1 MSSCSSIKPPEDN
14 NSTLAYFGQDVTQ
27 WRDTINKK
35 YKKSEKKD
43 TIVLLG
49 GMTILQDKLV
59 MSALQSLGENYI
71 ALPNPDFN
79 SFRNGKTFG
88 NRGQCNP
95 TYFTVGN
102 LVKYL
107 LDLKERSGMSSE
119 EIVEKYLYLTAGG
132 CGPCRFGMY
141 ITEYRKALKDA
152 GFEGFRIMSF
162 QHNEGIF
169 QAKNDEESMDFSP
182 KFFITLVKSILI
194 GDILNM
200 LTYKIRPYEIEKG
213 ATDKAIEKCYTIL
226 SEAFMQK
233 KSLVIAMWHCRK
245 ALEKVKLNRLQPK
258 AKVMV
263 MGEFWA
269 AMTEGDGNYNLHKFL
284 EAEGAECIPQP
295 IINRLML
302 SIWEAEY
309 KAEKE
314 EDLEEHKA
322 SSVDFSNLKL
332 KGMMKLA
339 KAAVKTYFN
348 LYAKAAGLHDYEVP
362 NIEELSKLSKVYYPL
377 YAEGGEGHLEVAHL
391 LESVKH
397 NLAHLVISVKPFG
410 CMPSSAVSDGIQSL
424 VTSRYPSANFLS
436 IETSGEGAANFY
448 SRVQMALFKAK
459 QSAKEEFEALETP
472 DNIPDKVHNYL
483 YQPKGEMAGSAAQ
496 LITSIQK
503 RGL

>member
-1 MSSCSSIKPPEDN
+1 MSSCASIKPQQSNTDLN
-14 NSTLAYFGQDVTQ
+14 YLGTQKTQ
-27 WRDTINKK
+27 WRDTINKS
-35 YKKSEKKD
+35 YTRADKKD
-43 TIVLLG
+43 TTILFG

-59 MSALQSLGENYI
+59 MSALQSLGENYV
-71 ALPNPDFN
+71 ALPNPDFE
-79 SFRNGKTFG
+79 SFRKGKAFG

-107 LDLKERSGMSSE
+107 QNLQKETGMSSE
-119 EIVEKYLYLTAGG
+119 EIVQKYLYVTAGG

-162 QHNEGIF
+162 QHNKGIF
-169 QAKNDEESMDFSP
+169 QAKNDEDSMNFSP
-182 KFFITLVKSILI
+182 TFFMTLIKSIII
-194 GDILNM
+194 GDIINL
-200 LTYKIRPYEIEKG
+200 LTYKMRPYEQEKG
-213 ATDKAIEKCYTIL
+213 STAEAVEKCYKIL
-226 SEAFMQK
+226 SNTFMQK
-233 KSLVIAMWHCRK
+233 KNLVLAMWRCRK
-245 ALEKVKLNRLQPK
+245 VLGKIKLDRLQPK

-284 EAEGAECIPQP
+284 ESEGAECIPQP
-295 IINRLML
+295 IMSRLML

-309 KAEKE
+309 ATGKTEDIEDKE
-314 EDLEEHKA
+314 MK
-322 SSVDFSNLKL
+322 SIDFSNVKT
-332 KGMMKLA
+332 KVMMKLA
-339 KAAVKTYFN
+339 KAAIKTYFTI
-348 LYAKAAGLHDYEVP
+348 YAKAAGLHDYEIP

-377 YAEGGEGHLEVAHL
+377 DAEGGEGHLEVAHL
-391 LESVKH
+391 LESVKY
-397 NLAHLVISVKPFG
+397 NLSHLVISVKPFG

-424 VTSRYPSANFLS
+424 VTSHYPTANFLS

-459 QSAKEEFEALETP
+459 QSAKEEFEALKMPE
-472 DNIPDKVHNYL
+472 NIPDKVHNYL
-483 YQPKGEMAGSAAQ
+483 YQPHNEKAGTATQ
-496 LITSIQK
+496 LLSSIQH

>member
-1 MSSCSSIKPPEDN
+1 MSSCSGIKPHDDSNTSLGYLGRE
-14 NSTLAYFGQDVTQ
+14 STQ
-27 WRDTINKK
+27 WRDTINKS
-35 YKKSEKKD
+35 YTRADKKD
-43 TIVLLG
+43 TTILFG

-59 MSALQSLGENYI
+59 MAALQSLGENYV
-71 ALPNPDFN
+71 ALPNPDFE
-79 SFRNGKTFG
+79 SFRKGKTFG

-107 LDLKERSGMSSE
+107 QNLQKETGMSSE
-119 EIVEKYLYLTAGG
+119 EIVQKYLYVTAGG

-169 QAKNDEESMDFSP
+169 QAENEEESMNFSP
-182 KFFITLVKSILI
+182 KFFITLIKSIII
-194 GDILNM
+194 GDIINL
-200 LTYKIRPYEIEKG
+200 LTYKIRPYELDKG
-213 ATDKAIEKCYTIL
+213 STDRAVEKCYEIL
-226 SEAFMQK
+226 SDAFMQK
-233 KSLVIAMWHCRK
+233 KNLVLAMWQCRK
-245 ALEKVKLNRLQPK
+245 VLEKVKLDRLQPK

-284 EAEGAECIPQP
+284 ESEGAECIPQP
-295 IINRLML
+295 IMSRLML

-309 KAEKE
+309 AAGKT
-314 EDLEEHKA
+314 EDLENREMK
-322 SSVDFSNLKL
+322 SIDFSNVKT
-332 KGMMKLA
+332 KMMMKLA
-339 KAAVKTYFN
+339 KAAVKTYFTM
-348 LYAKAAGLHDYEVP
+348 YAKAAGLHDYEIP
-362 NIEELSKLSKVYYPL
+362 NIEALSKLSKVYYPL
-377 YAEGGEGHLEVAHL
+377 DAEGGEGHLEVAHL

-397 NLAHLVISVKPFG
+397 NLSHLVISVKPFG

-424 VTSRYPSANFLS
+424 VTSHYPSANFLS

-459 QSAKEEFEALETP
+459 QSAKEEFEALEIP
-472 DNIPDKVHNYL
+472 EDIPDKVHNYL
-483 YQPKGEMAGSAAQ
+483 YQPHNEKAGTAAQ
-496 LITSIQK
+496 LLSSIQH